1 MKCFDFSHWNSL
13 PSKQGLLFFAQ
24 SMEEMLFHYGHD
36 SLKVPALN
44 FRFLCV
50 EIQNTIE
57 KIEDE
62 VVDKG
67 NMRPLIEELKDSFNN
82 DCIAQ
87 QIFGTDFDSLFYA
100 KNAEGEVNRNCADLY
115 KDPGSENSIR
125 RIKYVVDYLLAE
137 MRLNDRY
144 YAVLKDSLTETI
156 KSAPFEISQQ
166 EKLYKLTRTFLTDL
180 INYAYSQEYIFW
192 AVNDVFYNK
201 SRQVDDIDATLE
213 HFWSYFDFMEKEYTV
228 ILPLKLSAFQKHLRY
243 FKNITVTDNN
253 EHLFGNSCKW
263 IVEMTVDA
271 MDQYTAQSCAV
282 DLLGFFVSL
291 LQYNNHKGQSY
302 NTDRAIVVLKDE
314 EDGAEIKYE
323 LKTPTTP
330 LRRGYALSDEQSNEK
345 IADMVSNFRF
355 SPGKLINVIELHS
368 SALDSNEIGNQL
380 LNVWTVIEVL
390 IPTERKNSFS
400 KINQFCNIITTV
412 LNAQY
417 VSSLI
422 NQLLLDLRHCIK
434 ETTNSQLLNVEKGTS
449 DIEKIVAILVLPEY
463 QTEKANIVAA
473 LSCYPLLKYRIESYS
488 SILSNRLHIKELL
501 AAHRKRLSW
510 HIMRIYRNR
519 NMIVHDGSHF
529 PYIDIIVQNLH
540 HYVDTLI
547 DTINLYAG
555 KGYSTLNTIFTTL
568 QQKEYRYSISLEEK
582 GSDGKAKII
591 SDDFAKV
598 VLGFLDN

>member
-1 MKCFDFSHWNSL
+1 MKYFDFSHWNAL
-13 PSKQGLLFFAQ
+13 PSMQGLLFFAQ
-24 SMEEMLFHYGHD
+24 SMEETLFHYGHD

-67 NMRPLIEELKDSFNN
+67 NMRPLIEELKNSFNN
-82 DCIAQ
+82 DFIAQ

-100 KNAEGEVNRNCADLY
+100 KNADGEVNKSCTDLY
-115 KDPGSENSIR
+115 KDLGSENSIK
-125 RIKYVVDYLLAE
+125 RIKYVVDYLLTE
-137 MRLNDRY
+137 MQLNDRY
-144 YAVLKDSLTETI
+144 YAGLKGSLTETI
-156 KSAPFEISQQ
+156 KSTPFEISQQ
-166 EKLYKLTRTFLTDL
+166 EKLYKLTKAFLTDL

-192 AVNDVFYNK
+192 VVNDVFYN
-201 SRQVDDIDATLE
+201 QNHQIDDIDTTLE

-228 ILPLKLSAFQKHLRY
+228 ILPLKLSVFQKHLRH
-243 FKNITVTDNN
+243 FKGITIKDND
-253 EHLFGNSCKW
+253 ERLFGNSCKW
-263 IVEMTVDA
+263 IIEMTVDA
-271 MDQYTAQSCAV
+271 MDQYTAQSRAV
-282 DLLGFFVSL
+282 DLLSFFVSL
-291 LQYNNHKGQSY
+291 LQYNNHKSQSY
-302 NTDRAIVVLKDE
+302 NTDQVIVVLKNQE
-314 EDGAEIKYE
+314 TGTETKYA

-330 LRRGYALSDEQSNEK
+330 LRRGYTLSYEKSNQK

-368 SALDSNEIGNQL
+368 SALNSNEIGNQL
-380 LNVWTVIEVL
+380 LNLWTIIEVL
-390 IPTERKNSFS
+390 VPTERKNSFS
-400 KINQFCNIITTV
+400 KINQFCNIITTI

-422 NQLLLDLRHCIK
+422 TQLLLDLRHCIK
-434 ETTNSQLLNVEKGTS
+434 ETINAQLLNVEKGTS

-463 QTEKANIVAA
+463 QAEKANLVAA
-473 LSCYPLLKYRIESYS
+473 LSCYPLLKYRIENYS
-488 SILSNRLHIKELL
+488 SMLSNRLYIKELL
-501 AAHRKRLSW
+501 TAHRKRLSW

-540 HYVDTLI
+540 HYVDTII

-555 KGYSTLNTIFTTL
+555 KGYSTSNTIFTTL

-582 GSDGKAKII
+582 GSDGKAKVIG
-591 SDDFAKV
+591 DDFAKV
-598 VLGFLDN
+598 VLGFLDY